1 MKNQTAELSLESRVR
16 AKRCLCPAPCLSP
29 ALVSWTQPGR
39 GLLMLIVTPSVRS
52 RSSADLPSLAS
63 QHPWLICSTSLH
75 QIDPGK
81 FPKLCPPSLRPPHCS
96 AQSSLS
102 IPQPGPRYC
111 RNGSSSF
118 QRGLTALPC
127 PPAPPVPSV
136 LDLEMLGEPLCVC
149 LSSPLDCRCCLVLHR
164 AWGLARSEC
173 LSDEG
178 VNAPISQ
185 TRGVRPRRAG
195 TGPLICCGVQT

>member
-1 MKNQTAELSLESRVR
+1 MAHLQQFTPSDRPWAIPQT
-16 AKRCLCPAPCLSP
+16 LSP
-29 ALVSWTQPGR
+29 K
-39 GLLMLIVTPSVRS
+39 PSPTT
-52 RSSADLPSLAS
+52 L
-63 QHPWLICSTSLH
+63 
-75 QIDPGK
+75 
-81 FPKLCPPSLRPPHCS
+81 S

-102 IPQPGPRYC
+102 IPQPSPRYC
-111 RNGSSSF
+111 KNGSCSF

-149 LSSPLDCRCCLVLHR
+149 LSSPLDCRRCLVLHR

-173 LSDEG
+173 LSSEG
-178 VNAPISQ
+178 VKAPISQ

-195 TGPLICCGVQT
+195 TGPLIRCGVHIQALEFLRGCGPVSSL